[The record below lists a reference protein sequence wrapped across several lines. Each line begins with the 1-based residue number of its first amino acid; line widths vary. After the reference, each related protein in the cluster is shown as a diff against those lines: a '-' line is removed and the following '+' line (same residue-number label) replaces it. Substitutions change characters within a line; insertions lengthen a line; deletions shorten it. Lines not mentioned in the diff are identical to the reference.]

1 MAYQVGRSGNDLH
14 TLLNTDSLG
23 LEADGIAADSLDH
36 LLSILQR
43 RAGPGDGARIPERPA
58 QRPRARARQSR
69 PHAAV
74 VDQRAGVQPHVPGR
88 MEPLVARVTT
98 RDDAPSCQFQ
108 FDLME
113 RSGAG
118 SPQRVLRLRRS
129 ERDRARL
136 QRIAALPHAVPRSV
150 QRQRDRELHVP
161 GRHERGAVDRV
172 RRHVGEHE
180 HDEQLGR
187 PHEPALVVQR
197 EQQAP
202 REGDER
208 CAARRLLARPVD
220 QRVRHVHVQLAHRSR
235 GESAGV
241 VHAPTDAD
249 SGERRRMD
257 RRVLARRFVSPQPR
271 PANRVRRARRREP
284 VRAGARVELRRPA
297 TSSSSQ
303 RPRPERRLREPARR
317 LLVDVR
323 HGAAD
328 RRVRGGGTS
337 PARRGARRDRPLSE
351 FVERVAAESG
361 VRQLRAT
368 GRTAAGDVRRRRD
381 AHS

>member
-1 MAYQVGRSGNDLH
+1 MAGR
-14 TLLNTDSLG
+14 
-23 LEADGIAADSLDH
+23 
-36 LLSILQR
+36 
-43 RAGPGDGARIPERPA
+43 
-58 QRPRARARQSR
+58 
-69 PHAAV
+69 
-74 VDQRAGVQPHVPGR
+74 
-88 MEPLVARVTT
+88 
-98 RDDAPSCQFQ
+98 
-108 FDLME
+108 
-113 RSGAG
+113 GAG
-118 SPQRVLRLRRS
+118 SSQRVLRLRRS

-136 QRIAALPHAVPRSV
+136 QRIAAIPHAVPRSV
-150 QRQRDRELHVP
+150 ERQRDRELHVP
-161 GRHERGAVDRV
+161 RRYERRAVDRL

-180 HDEQLGR
+180 HHEQLGR
-187 PHEPALVVQR
+187 PHEPAVVVQR

-208 CAARRLLARPVD
+208 SAARRLLARPGD
-220 QRVRHVHVQLAHRSR
+220 QRVRHVHLQLAVGSR

-249 SGERRRMD
+249 SRERRRMD
-257 RRVLARRFVSPQPR
+257 RRALARRFLPPKPR

-284 VRAGARVELRRPA
+284 VRTGADVELRPPEHPRRPE
-297 TSSSSQ
+297 
-303 RPRPERRLREPARR
+303 RPRAQRRLREPARR

-328 RRVRGGGTS
+328 RRVRGGGPS
-337 PARRGARRDRPLSE
+337 PARRGPRRDRPLSE

-368 GRTAAGDVRRRRD
+368 GRTATGDVRRRRD